1 MAVRSAGA
9 GRRAAFEA
17 RLRPMGP
24 RGEGWIGL
32 QMVVQI
38 GALVIASLTGPV
50 VGGPARVVLAVLGI
64 ALMAVGVLL
73 FAWGGAHLGHSFS
86 IWVDPRPD
94 GALVTSGPYRWA
106 RHPICTAQVVLVAG
120 WALTAASLVGL
131 LLVPVVALY
140 LDRLKLAREEQTLL
154 AKYPGY
160 RDYMRVVPH
169 RMLPSPPR
177 RETASQSGS

>member
-1 MAVRSAGA
+1 MAVRSEGA

-38 GALVIASLTGPV
+38 GAIVIATMTGPV
-50 VGGPARVVLAVLGI
+50 VGGPTRLVLAVLGI
-64 ALMAVGVLL
+64 ALMAGGVLL

-120 WALTAASLVGL
+120 WALAAASLVGV

-140 LDRLKLAREEQTLL
+140 LDRFKLAREEQTLL

-169 RMLPSPPR
+169 RMIPSPPR
-177 RETASQSGS
+177 PEAVGQTGS